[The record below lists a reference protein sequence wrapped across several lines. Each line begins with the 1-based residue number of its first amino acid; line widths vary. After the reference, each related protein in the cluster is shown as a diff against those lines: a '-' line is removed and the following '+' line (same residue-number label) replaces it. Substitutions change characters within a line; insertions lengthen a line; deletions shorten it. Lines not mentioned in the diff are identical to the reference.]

1 VSDISLLESSVANL
15 LVKESERSFLVVV
28 ESVLLA
34 VSHAVEEFGVFTST
48 NVAILIQV
56 SNSEDL
62 FHSNLAARN
71 IDLGSDQRKNTTVV

>member
-1 VSDISLLESSVANL
+1 MSDISLLESSVANL

-34 VSHAVEEFGVFTST
+34 VSRAVEEFGVFTST

>member
-34 VSHAVEEFGVFTST
+34 VSQAVEEFGVFASI

-56 SNSEDL
+56 GNSEDL
-62 FHSNLAARN
+62 LHSKLAAWN
-71 IDLGSDQRKNTTVV
+71 IEFGSDQRKNTTVV